1 MTWKETKYMATFI
14 HSIELMNKAAQVCYM
29 DLSIYMIR
37 FFMKIYS
44 FYFLFVL
51 LHNKSKKFK
60 EVRYFEN
67 LIIQKSIENIF
78 ISNILPLPFK
88 DSQGHFSLLG
98 QPHSARTDA

>member
-37 FFMKIYS
+37 FFMKVYS

-51 LHNKSKKFK
+51 LHNKSRNLKKLDILRTSSFK
-60 EVRYFEN
+60 KVSKTFYF
-67 LIIQKSIENIF
+67 QY
-78 ISNILPLPFK
+78 
-88 DSQGHFSLLG
+88 
-98 QPHSARTDA
+98 SAFTL